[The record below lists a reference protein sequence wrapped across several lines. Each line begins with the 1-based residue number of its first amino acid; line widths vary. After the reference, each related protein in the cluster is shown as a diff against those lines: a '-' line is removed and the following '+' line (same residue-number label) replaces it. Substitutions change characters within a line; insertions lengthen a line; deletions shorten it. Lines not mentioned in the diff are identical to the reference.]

1 MNAKAAGWLLSGK
14 WTGGSEYWDPA
25 TYLLLLSLMQSFLGL
40 TVGSCL

>member
-1 MNAKAAGWLLSGK
+1 MQRLLGGCFRESGQEAV
-14 WTGGSEYWDPA
+14 EYWDPA